1 MDEINQCLSSKSI
14 KTNCSNT
21 LRKFFYKPEQESVT
35 NLKFIDEINLEKQSI
50 LNTKLSCISRENN
63 SKDESKFIR
72 ISKINYSYNILNL
85 ELPTI
90 IKEFDK
96 IKSLISPPKKPN
108 CCERRI
114 ENTSYEVSLEK
125 KRKQIQE
132 KIFEMNEEKRE
143 IKNNLKEIIEQIN
156 NLNIE
161 VEILS
166 NCDKYYNFT
175 EKIKSKLEKN
185 DSSLILPKKS
195 SYKSGTIVFLYKL
208 EKSKI

>member
-1 MDEINQCLSSKSI
+1 M
-14 KTNCSNT
+14 
-21 LRKFFYKPEQESVT
+21 
-35 NLKFIDEINLEKQSI
+35 
-50 LNTKLSCISRENN
+50 
-63 SKDESKFIR
+63 
-72 ISKINYSYNILNL
+72 
-85 ELPTI
+85 PTI

-96 IKSLISPPKKPN
+96 IKSLISPPKKPY
-108 CCERRI
+108 CCQRRI

-185 DSSLILPKKS
+185 DSSLILSKKS